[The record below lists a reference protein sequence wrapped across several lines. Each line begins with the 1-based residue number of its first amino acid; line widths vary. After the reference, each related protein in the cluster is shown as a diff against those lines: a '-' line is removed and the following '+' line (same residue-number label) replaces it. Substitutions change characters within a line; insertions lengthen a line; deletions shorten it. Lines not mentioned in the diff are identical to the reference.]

1 MAYQYPLNMRFKLIS
16 LTPQVYI
23 TEANG
28 NEVVFVRQRMLKL
41 KEDIQIYSD
50 SSKSEEIFR
59 IKADRIIDFSA
70 HYHFTDSRLDEPL
83 GSIKRKGMRSL
94 WRATYFVSDQNEQQT
109 HHIKED
115 NPWAK
120 VGDALLGEIPFV
132 GFLTSYLFHPI
143 YTAYKGIDREDEQFP
158 VMRMTKQPSLFE
170 RFFVIDKLDESLTAA
185 EENRLLLA
193 FMMTV
198 QLERGRS

>member
-1 MAYQYPLNMRFKLIS
+1 MRFKLIS

-70 HYHFTDSRLDEPL
+70 NYHFTDSRLDEPL

-120 VGDALLGEIPFV
+120 VGDALLG
-132 GFLTSYLFHPI
+132 
-143 YTAYKGIDREDEQFP
+143 
-158 VMRMTKQPSLFE
+158 
-170 RFFVIDKLDESLTAA
+170 
-185 EENRLLLA
+185 
-193 FMMTV
+193 
-198 QLERGRS
+198 